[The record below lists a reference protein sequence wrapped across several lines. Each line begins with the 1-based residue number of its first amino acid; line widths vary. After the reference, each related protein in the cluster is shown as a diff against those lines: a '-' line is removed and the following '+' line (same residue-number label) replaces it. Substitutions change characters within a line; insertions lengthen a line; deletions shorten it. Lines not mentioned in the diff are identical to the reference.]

1 MRKTLLAGNW
11 KMHKTRAET
20 RDFLTSFFKEKAPF
34 WAKAKEKVDL
44 LFAVPFLSLGDAKE
58 LAGPQG
64 ARVAAQNVHQE
75 KQGAFTGEVSIPMLK
90 DIGINDVL
98 IGHSERRQYFGETNE
113 VAAKKVHAALAA
125 GMHPIFCVGET
136 RAEREASRT
145 ESVLAAQLAP
155 LFNEKADLSDLVVAY
170 EPVWAI
176 GTGLTATKEQAQ
188 AVHAFIRNYLREKI
202 GSQADKLRI
211 LYGGSVKPD
220 NFEELLRQPD
230 IDGGLVGG
238 ASLKPEDFAALLEI
252 AKDVG

>member
-11 KMHKTRAET
+11 KMHKTRGET

-34 WAKAKEKVDL
+34 WPKAKEKVDL
-44 LFAVPFLSLGDAKE
+44 LFAVPFLSLDDAKE
-58 LAGPQG
+58 LAEPQG

-75 KQGAFTGEVSIPMLK
+75 KQGAFTGEISIPMLK
-90 DIGINDVL
+90 DIGINDAL

-113 VAAKKVHAALAA
+113 SAAKKVHAALAA

-145 ESVLAAQLAP
+145 EAVLAAQLAP
-155 LFNEKADLSDLVVAY
+155 LFNEKADFNNLVVAY

-188 AVHAFIRNYLREKI
+188 AAHAFIRGYLREKL
-202 GSQADKLRI
+202 GNQADKVRI

-252 AKDVG
+252 AKNVG